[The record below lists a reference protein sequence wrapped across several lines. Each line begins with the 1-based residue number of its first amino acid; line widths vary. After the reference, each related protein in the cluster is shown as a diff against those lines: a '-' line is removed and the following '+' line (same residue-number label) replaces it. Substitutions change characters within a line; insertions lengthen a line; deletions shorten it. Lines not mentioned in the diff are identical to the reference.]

1 MGKEAPYP
9 NREAFWKAY
18 QRIEEYLRAK
28 YRGGNASYASIPE
41 ILDKLAPADPA
52 VRGHAR
58 HILAIQDLRN
68 AIVHN
73 GQLLADVTGEAVQ
86 LAESVAD
93 HLERPPLV
101 DAFVRPTVT
110 VEWDARLAEAVNQ
123 MTTHDF
129 SQLPITREDRLE
141 NLLTANTLARWL
153 GSQIEQDIL
162 SLEGTPVA
170 EVLQHAEEAET
181 WWPIGRSATLFDV
194 LEDFAGTQEKGKR
207 LAALIITQNGKR
219 GETPLGII
227 TAWDLMQVHQS
238 LAGKKR
244 N

>member
-1 MGKEAPYP
+1 MSSETSYP
-9 NREAFWKAY
+9 NHEAFRKAY

-41 ILDKLAPADPA
+41 ILDKLAPADAA
-52 VRGHAR
+52 VRAHR
-58 HILAIQDLRN
+58 PDILTIQDLRN

-73 GQLLADVTGEAVQ
+73 RQLLADVTGEAVQ
-86 LAESVAD
+86 LAESIAD

-110 VEWDARLAEAVNQ
+110 VESEANLAEAVSQ
-123 MTTHDF
+123 MAAHDF
-129 SQLPITREDRLE
+129 SQLPVTREDRLE

-153 GSQIEQDIL
+153 GSQTEQDIL
-162 SLEGTPVA
+162 SLKETPVA
-170 EVLQHAEEAET
+170 EVLQHAEDAET
-181 WWPIGRSATLFDV
+181 WRPVGRSATLFDV
-194 LEDFAGTQEKGKR
+194 LEAFGRTQEKGKR

-219 GETPLGII
+219 GEKPLGII

-238 LAGKKR
+238 LEGKKG